1 MSNKTKSNKYKKNI
15 QSQYN
20 LWVRILC
27 GLLGLLM
34 VLGIVLMIIETSVYS
49 TATEADDTDEI
60 SASPDIKN
68 KNLGISEKEI
78 SVGLCYGDSS
88 VESFTLASASGF
100 KTENSSQKEL
110 FEFNDISSMHV
121 CIGGSLSFLGNK
133 MVKSDEGVKVTS
145 EYHIQIKEYAYKSNS
160 KDEIDNPAPI
170 NPNSEKGIVTY
181 SDFSSDNIFEYVND
195 LNTSG
200 VLNDSNAKA
209 YPAYIN
215 GKYYIRIGQFESED
229 GASALLNELSDSLIL
244 NRAEIVESD
253 FGTFTFIDASNH
265 KVICEIYTS
274 DKKVN
279 VCSIQGNL
287 ASVDSGVYSGYFIF
301 SYGSSDVNKLN
312 VVNKLLL
319 EDYVASIINYE
330 ITDDYSTQSAMAVA
344 VVLRTNAYNMLGR
357 HKQNGF
363 DVCTDSHCHSF
374 GGVFSSDGNLR
385 EAVSST
391 EGQIISYK
399 SRSINAAYC
408 ISNGTFTSSAAS
420 IFGCDDCPYL
430 SSVDTSW
437 DTSVNWQKN
446 ISPEELYILLSNHGY
461 SDITSPVKSIAI
473 ESDSEESEYVNTVL
487 ITDILGHSVTV
498 EGQDRIMDAFCQIL
512 PSMNFSVTVSNGT
525 DGNNYGDF
533 VFSGYGNG
541 NGVGLSLI
549 GALELAN
556 QGLDYVSILKKYY
569 VDTEVI
575 Y

>member
-1 MSNKTKSNKYKKNI
+1 MSKKTKSYKKNK
-15 QSQYN
+15 QNQYN
-20 LWVRILC
+20 LWIRILC

-49 TATEADDTDEI
+49 TAAEDDETGKI
-60 SASPDIKN
+60 SASADITN
-68 KNLGISEKEI
+68 KKLGISEKEI
-78 SVGLCYGDSS
+78 SVGICYGDSS

-100 KTENSSQKEL
+100 KAENSSQKKI
-110 FEFNDISSMHV
+110 FEFNDISSIHV

-133 MVKSDEGVKVTS
+133 MVRSDEGVKVTS

-160 KDEIDNPAPI
+160 EGEIDNPAPI
-170 NPNSEKGIVTY
+170 NPNSDKGIVTY

-200 VLNDSNAKA
+200 VLSDSNAKA
-209 YPAYIN
+209 YPTYLD
-215 GKYYIRIGQFESED
+215 GKYYIRIGQFESKD
-229 GASALLNELSDSLIL
+229 DASAVLNDLCDSLIL

-265 KVICEIYTS
+265 KVLCEIFTS
-274 DKKVN
+274 DMKVN

-287 ASVDSGVYSGYFIF
+287 SSVDSGVYSGYFIF

-319 EDYVASIINYE
+319 EDYVSSIINYE
-330 ITDDYSTQSAMAVA
+330 IADDYSMQSAMAVA

-357 HKQNGF
+357 HKKNGF

-374 GGVFSSDGNLR
+374 GGVFSSEGNLS

-391 EGQIISYK
+391 EGQIISYR

-408 ISNGTFTSSAAS
+408 ISSGTFTSSAAE
-420 IFGCDDCPYL
+420 IFGCDDYPYL
-430 SSVDTSW
+430 SSVATSW
-437 DTSVNWQKN
+437 DTSVNWQKV
-446 ISPEELYILLSNHGY
+446 ISPEELFILLSNHGY
-461 SDITSPVKSIAI
+461 SDITSPIKSIMV
-473 ESDSEESEYVNTVL
+473 ESVSEESEYTDAFL
-487 ITDILGHSVTV
+487 ITDILGHSVTI
-498 EGQDRIMDAFCQIL
+498 EGQERILDVFCQIL
-512 PSMNFSVTVSNGT
+512 PSMNFSVTVSNGL
-525 DGNNYGDF
+525 DGNNYDDF
-533 VFSGYGNG
+533 IFSGYGNG
-541 NGVGLSLI
+541 NGIGLSLT
-549 GALELAN
+549 GASELAG
-556 QGLDYVSILKKYY
+556 QGYDYVSILKKYY